1 MQCNVSFVPFPQ
13 LEFFLTTQVSVL
25 LGVGWVGG
33 VCWVCTGNLCSFA
46 LFLVPMWV
54 AIFTAHHPWLFI
66 LDSLQDT
73 CMRTTHILWR
83 HCVYLVLLSV
93 KCFLNRFI
101 CSHFVFIYK
110 NLVPVARKVDDH
122 ECKFCAMSSSNIT
135 LHAFEDLLV
144 FWWISNVMWS
154 STFRGFFSLCFSAT
168 WISGSHFAKSSC
180 ESQLE
185 TTQEHHMSQPYS
197 IVCYGFSMDLVRL
210 QTQRSSFPSM
220 GQA

>member
-1 MQCNVSFVPFPQ
+1 MSRIVSGNIRIQFNACPWCNVMCPLCHSHNWNFSNDTGFC
-13 LEFFLTTQVSVL
+13 L
-25 LGVGWVGG
+25 VGG

-73 CMRTTHILWR
+73 SCMRTTHILWR

-110 NLVPVARKVDDH
+110 NLIPVARKVDDH

-135 LHAFEDLLV
+135 CI
-144 FWWISNVMWS
+144 W
-154 STFRGFFSLCFSAT
+154 GF
-168 WISGSHFAKSSC
+168 
-180 ESQLE
+180 
-185 TTQEHHMSQPYS
+185 
-197 IVCYGFSMDLVRL
+197 VGFLMDIKCDVILNI
-210 QTQRSSFPSM
+210 
-220 GQA
+220 